1 MEFTAFACQFC
12 SEHQEWESWETA
24 DSAAVW
30 HSFQAHPPRWFA
42 GTGRQLLDG
51 LAGLTVV

>member
-12 SEHQEWESWETA
+12 SEHQEWESRETA